1 MSSAARQMALVA
13 LLLAAVLGLFVAAE
27 TGQRTLENLSK
38 RIELSQQ
45 RERAL
50 AEVLQLLTQAES
62 SQRGYILLGDTT
74 YLEPYQDATSRI
86 PQALSQLNLAFA
98 NADPPVEADI
108 EQIERLSNA
117 KFVEMG
123 QSLAVFRERGQT
135 AALDLVRTDIG
146 RWTMA
151 KISDMAR
158 KVQVAET
165 AGTLEASRSWRS
177 DRWKSLIVT
186 SGALAATVL
195 LVLTLSRM
203 VLNYLR
209 FKEREA
215 VDLVE
220 RRTELELLVEQRT
233 EELSELSTHLQS
245 VAEQERSAL
254 SRELHDELGGLLVVA
269 RMDVSWLEEHIA
281 SSDPEVRAHFKRV
294 QQALQAG
301 VDVKRRVI
309 ENLRPSLLDNLGLF
323 PALRWQVADLCERA
337 GLKCTER
344 YPPQELRLTPDASIA
359 IFRVVQE
366 SLVNI
371 VKHAHARNV
380 EIFIEPQDNSLI
392 IRIKDDGVGLPAER
406 LSTLRAHGLAA
417 MRHRVTGLGGQ
428 LRVAR
433 APIQGTEIEARLP
446 LDKIRAS
453 AAA

>member
-45 RERAL
+45 RDRAL

-62 SQRGYILLGDTT
+62 SQRGYILLGDTN
-74 YLEPYQDATSRI
+74 YLEPYQDATARL

-98 NADPPVEADI
+98 NADRPVEADI

-123 QSLAVFRERGQT
+123 QSLAVFRERGQS

-245 VAEQERSAL
+245 VAERERSAL

-281 SSDPEVRAHFKRV
+281 SADPEVRAHFKRV

-337 GLKCTER
+337 GLNCTER

-359 IFRVVQE
+359 IFRIVQE

-380 EIFIEPQDNSLI
+380 EISIEPQDNSLI
-392 IRIKDDGVGLPAER
+392 IRIKDDGVGLPTER
-406 LSTLRAHGLAA
+406 LRTLRAHGLAA
-417 MRHRVTGLGGQ
+417 MRHRATGLGGQ
-428 LRVAR
+428 LRVTR

-453 AAA
+453 VAA

>member
-27 TGQRTLENLSK
+27 TGQRTLENLSS

-50 AEVLQLLTQAES
+50 AQVLQLLTQAES
-62 SQRGYILLGDTT
+62 SQRGYFLVGDTA
-74 YLEPYQDATSRI
+74 YLEPYQEATAQI
-86 PQALSQLNLAFA
+86 PQALSQLRVAFA
-98 NADPPVEADI
+98 DADRPIVADI

-117 KFVEMG
+117 KFVELG
-123 QSLAVFRERGQT
+123 QSLEVFRERGRS

-151 KISDMAR
+151 KISDVAS
-158 KVQVAET
+158 KVQAAET
-165 AGTLEASRSWRS
+165 AGTLDASRSWRS

-220 RRTELELLVEQRT
+220 RRTELELLVARRT

-281 SSDPEVRAHFKRV
+281 SGDPEVKAHFKRV

-337 GLKCTER
+337 GLKCMER
-344 YPPQELRLTPDASIA
+344 YPPQELHLTPDASIA

-366 SLVNI
+366 ALVNV
-371 VKHAHARNV
+371 VKHAQARNV
-380 EIFIEPQDNSLI
+380 EISVEPQDNLLI
-392 IRIKDDGVGLPAER
+392 IRIKDDGVGLPPER
-406 LSTLRAHGLAA
+406 VLRSHGLAA

-433 APIQGTEIEARLP
+433 AVIQGTEIEAKLP

>member
-45 RERAL
+45 RDRAL

-74 YLEPYQDATSRI
+74 YLEPYQDATARI

-215 VDLVE
+215 VDLAE

-281 SSDPEVRAHFKRV
+281 SGDPEVRAHFKRV

-344 YPPQELRLTPDASIA
+344 YPPQELHLTPDASIA

-366 SLVNI
+366 SLVNV

-380 EIFIEPQDNSLI
+380 EISIEPQDNSLI
-392 IRIKDDGVGLPAER
+392 ILIKDDGVGLPAER
-406 LSTLRAHGLAA
+406 LRTLRAHGLAA

-453 AAA
+453 VAA

>member
-45 RERAL
+45 RDRAL

-62 SQRGYILLGDTT
+62 SQRGYILLGDTN
-74 YLEPYQDATSRI
+74 YLEPYQDATARL

-98 NADPPVEADI
+98 NADRPVEADI

-123 QSLAVFRERGQT
+123 QSLAVFRERGQS

-245 VAEQERSAL
+245 VAERERSAL

-281 SSDPEVRAHFKRV
+281 SADPEVRAHFKRV

-337 GLKCTER
+337 GLNCTER

-359 IFRVVQE
+359 IFRIVQE

-380 EIFIEPQDNSLI
+380 EISVEPQDNSLI
-392 IRIKDDGVGLPAER
+392 IRIKDDGVGLPTER
-406 LSTLRAHGLAA
+406 LRTLRAHGLAA
-417 MRHRVTGLGGQ
+417 MRHRATGLGGQ
-428 LRVAR
+428 LRVTR

-453 AAA
+453 VAA